1 MREEG
6 VWFGAQPVGFA
17 LFGCN
22 RDGALVG
29 QDRVGHHQQGA
40 SGVFRFDLLPSSGSL
55 RRRAQEPGQASGFH
69 VVHTGPAGQPG
80 DDVDGRS
87 AAQAV
92 VTAGGRSGWGQSL

>member
-1 MREEG
+1 M
-6 VWFGAQPVGFA
+6 FGAQPVGFA

-40 SGVFRFDLLPSSGSL
+40 GGVFCFDLLPSSGSL
-55 RRRAQEPGQASGFH
+55 RRGAQESGQASGFH
-69 VVHTGPAGQPG
+69 VVHPGPAGQPR
-80 DDVDGRS
+80 DDVHGRG